1 MSQELRDR
9 FIQEIKLRAY
19 DDQYVDVGEEKEIL
33 KTSIELG
40 IDIDTARIALQQV
53 CDQQG
58 YLLESAI
65 LKEIKSQVEVA
76 AGNDGKVDEGEFSM
90 IFQNAQAK
98 LRGKKNDVQ
107 VKWMIVTIM
116 EENQLNQVKTGWF
129 SNWYAKLKSEIGW
142 S

>member
-53 CDQQG
+53 CEQQG

-98 LRGKKNDVQ
+98 LRGKKNDIQ
-107 VKWMIVTIM
+107 VKRMIVTIM
-116 EENQLNQVKTGWF
+116 EDNQLNQVKTGWF
-129 SNWYAKLKSEIGW
+129 SNWYTKLKGEIGM